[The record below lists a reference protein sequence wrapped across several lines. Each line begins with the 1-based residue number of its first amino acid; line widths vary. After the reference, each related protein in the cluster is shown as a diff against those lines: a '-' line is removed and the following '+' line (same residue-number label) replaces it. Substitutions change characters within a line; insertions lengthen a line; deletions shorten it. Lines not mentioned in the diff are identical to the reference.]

1 MLELITNQTEL
12 MEQFSL
18 VCFDFINKF
27 DKDKITEEAIK
38 TIK

>member
-1 MLELITNQTEL
+1 MSIILYAAVLIIVGIII
-12 MEQFSL
+12 F
-18 VCFDFINKF
+18 FINKF